1 MYLASYLTLLPINMQ
16 RPAYR
21 HMLRLL
27 IVGAAL
33 CFISACGFHVRGNFQ
48 VPENLTEVSVQGN
61 KRSDVAM
68 GLQRALTQ
76 RDIHVVPYTQG
87 TPVIEVGQEQLVRRI
102 LSLTP
107 SGQVAEY
114 EFVYTLP
121 IRFVHTSGQ
130 AQEQTIELSR
140 DYQDDPNFALAKTR
154 EFELVIREMRS
165 DAVQRALILMNQY
178 LRN

>member
-1 MYLASYLTLLPINMQ
+1 M
-16 RPAYR
+16 
-21 HMLRLL
+21 
-27 IVGAAL
+27 
-33 CFISACGFHVRGNFQ
+33 
-48 VPENLTEVSVQGN
+48 PENLTEVSVQAS
-61 KRSDVAM
+61 KRSEVAT
-68 GLQRALTQ
+68 GLRRALAQ
-76 RDIHVVPYTQG
+76 RQIAVVPYSDG
-87 TPVIEVGQEQLVRRI
+87 TPVIEVGQEKLDRRI

-114 EFVYTLP
+114 EFIYTLP
-121 IRFVHTSGQ
+121 IRFVHASGQ

-178 LRN
+178 LRD